1 MGKWQMAISERVVG
15 GWMRGRVVV
24 VVRGERG
31 TARGEKTERKLQGCG
46 AGTRGW
52 NADVLRHWQASL
64 RPWPGGEEIAE
75 VEGIMR

>member
-1 MGKWQMAISERVVG
+1 MANLERVGG

-31 TARGEKTERKLQGCG
+31 AAREEKREKKLQSCE

-52 NADVLRHWQASL
+52 NEDVLRHWHPSL
-64 RPWPGGEEIAE
+64 RPWPGGEDGAE
-75 VEGIMR
+75 EEGIVR